1 MVQESLNCVECPALY
16 PVLIVYIAFINYYR
30 AVTCLEVLLFSWL
43 TTERN
48 ILCEIISFHFVS
60 FRFVSFRFVSFRFV
74 SFRFVSFRFVLIT
87 LYYRFILFL
96 YYFYILTYS
105 NSALEYLL
113 F

>member
-60 FRFVSFRFVSFRFV
+60 FRFVSFHFVSFRFV
-74 SFRFVSFRFVLIT
+74 SF
-87 LYYRFILFL
+87 
-96 YYFYILTYS
+96 
-105 NSALEYLL
+105 
-113 F
+113 